1 MKTPLFPLLTA
12 MVLAAG
18 VAHAADDA
26 CTRFKWDVTREV
38 ALFAGTPKPLVAG
51 HGVDDAGAL
60 QPEVLYAVTL
70 QPQEGVKFRVAPS
83 KKMLDDG
90 AHGGLLKLR
99 VTEAGT
105 YRVAIDSGF
114 WLDVL
119 AGDKPLPSL
128 DFNGSAECAGPRK
141 IVVYELPA
149 GTDLTLQLS
158 AASVS
163 LARLSV
169 TRVTAARP

>member
-1 MKTPLFPLLTA
+1 
-12 MVLAAG
+12 
-18 VAHAADDA
+18 
-26 CTRFKWDVTREV
+26 VTHEV
-38 ALFAGTPKPLVAG
+38 ALFASTPKPLVAG

-60 QPEVLYAVTL
+60 QPEVLYAVSL
-70 QPQEGVKFRVAPS
+70 QPQEGVKFKVAPS

-114 WLDVL
+114 WLDVIV
-119 AGDKPLPSL
+119 GDKPLPSL